1 MHYKSIMIKNIHIP
15 FAFALALVLLSSSA
29 CAQKPGYKSITIEEL
44 DKHLTYLASDE
55 LEGRATGEAGLDL
68 AAEYLAEQA
77 ARIGLEPIDENKDYF
92 QEYTMV
98 KKVQDQSSSSISI
111 TRSNGAVS
119 EVRKPVYCLNATT
132 DTIDLT
138 GDIVFAGYGIYSARD
153 NYNSFEDIDLK
164 DKIVLVMSRGP
175 MDHDNDTSLLQNRDW
190 NDLSTW
196 RYKINGL
203 AMRMPKAILMVMD
216 PRSGYQSIDQYA
228 SGMIR
233 YLTSSS
239 EVKELGSQRR
249 SMFPGMAAKIL
260 FIHRE
265 AADEILQSA
274 GKTLIELQKGI
285 DASQKPNSFEIPE
298 TRVNIYTRY
307 NKVEK
312 PIPNVVGLIQGSDP
326 ELRKEVIVFTAH
338 FDHLGES
345 RRGEIYNGADDNAS
359 GTAAL
364 IEIGEAFVKQQK
376 DLKRSILILWFS
388 GEEIG
393 LYGSK
398 FYTDNPLIPLDQTV
412 ANVNLDM
419 IGAVRTSRD
428 TGYIYREEVS
438 VLGMDSISVIGGHQS
453 AELLDIHNKCTKKM
467 GMASDFT
474 MNSPDHPYRYYY
486 RSDHYNFAK
495 NDIPVLFYSTG
506 IHVDYH
512 KPTDNYERINFTK
525 LEKVTE
531 LAFLVGYK
539 LATQAERIK
548 VDNPYSEW

>member
-1 MHYKSIMIKNIHIP
+1 MTKNIHIP
-15 FAFALALVLLSSSA
+15 YAFALALILINSSA
-29 CAQKPGYKSITIEEL
+29 CAQKSGFKSITVEEL
-44 DKHLTYLASDE
+44 ETHLTYLASDE
-55 LEGRATGEAGLDL
+55 MEGRATGEAGLDL
-68 AAEYLAEQA
+68 AAKYLAEQA
-77 ARIGLEPIDENKDYF
+77 ARIGLEPIDENRDFF
-92 QEYTMV
+92 QEYTLV
-98 KKVQDQSSSSISI
+98 KKVQDQSTSSIGI
-111 TRSNGAVS
+111 TYNNGTIS
-119 EVRKPVYCLNATT
+119 EVKKPLFCLNAKS
-132 DTIDLT
+132 DTIDLS
-138 GDIVFAGYGIYSARD
+138 GELVFAGYGIYSAKD
-153 NYNSFEDIDLK
+153 NYNSFENIDLK
-164 DKIVLVMSRGP
+164 GKIVLVMSRGP
-175 MDHDNDTSLLQNRDW
+175 MDHDNGTSLLENRDW

-196 RYKINGL
+196 KYKLNGL
-203 AMRMPKAILMVMD
+203 ATRMPKAILMVMD

-239 EVKELGSQRR
+239 TVKELGGQRR
-249 SMFPGMAAKIL
+249 SMMPGIAAKIL

-265 AADEILQSA
+265 AADEILKST
-274 GKTLIELQKGI
+274 GKTLVELQDGI
-285 DASQKPNSFEIPE
+285 DSSLKPNSFVIPD
-298 TRVNIYTRY
+298 TRVNIYTRF

-312 PIPNVVGLIQGSDP
+312 PIPNVAGLIQGSDP
-326 ELRKEVIVFTAH
+326 ELRKEAVVFTAH
-338 FDHLGES
+338 FDHLGIN

-364 IEIGEAFVKQQK
+364 IEIGEAFVKQK
-376 DLKRSILILWFS
+376 KNLKRSVLILWIS

-398 FYTDNPLIPLDQTV
+398 FYADHPLIPLDQTV
-412 ANVNLDM
+412 ANLNLDM
-419 IGAVRTSRD
+419 IGTVRTSRD
-428 TGYIYREEVS
+428 TGLIYGEKVS
-438 VLGMDSISVIGGHQS
+438 VMGMDSISVIGGHQS
-453 AELLDIHNKCTKKM
+453 VELLDIHNKSIKKL
-467 GMASDFT
+467 GMASDFS

-512 KPTDNYERINFTK
+512 KPSDNYERINFTK

-539 LATQAERIK
+539 LATQGKRIK

>member
-1 MHYKSIMIKNIHIP
+1 MIKNFHV
-15 FAFALALVLLSSSA
+15 AFALTLALSLFISST
-29 CAQKPGYKSITIEEL
+29 CAQKQGLKSITIEEL
-44 DKHLTYLASDE
+44 ETHLTYLASDE
-55 LEGRATGEAGLDL
+55 LEGRASGEPGLDL
-68 AAEYLAEQA
+68 AAKYLAEQA
-77 ARIGLEPIDENKDYF
+77 SRIGLEPIDENRDYF
-92 QEYTMV
+92 QEYTLV
-98 KKVQDQSSSSISI
+98 KKVQDQSTSSISI
-111 TRSNGAVS
+111 TRKNGSIS
-119 EVRKPVYCLNATT
+119 EVRKPLFCLNAES
-132 DTIDLT
+132 DTIDLS
-138 GDIVFAGYGIYSARD
+138 GELVFAGYGIYSAKD
-153 NYNSFEDIDLK
+153 NYNSFENIDLK

-196 RYKINGL
+196 RYKLNGL
-203 AMRMPKAILMVMD
+203 AMRMPKAIVMVMD
-216 PRSGYQSIDQYA
+216 PRSGYESIDQYA

-233 YLTSSS
+233 YLTQSST
-239 EVKELGSQRR
+239 VKELGNQRR
-249 SMFPGMAAKIL
+249 SMMPGIAAKIL

-265 AADEILQSA
+265 AADEMLKGS
-274 GKTLIELQKGI
+274 GKTLIELQDNI
-285 DASQKPNSFEIPE
+285 DSSLKPNSFVFPD

-307 NKVEK
+307 NIEEK
-312 PIPNVVGLIQGSDP
+312 PIPNVAGLIEGSDP
-326 ELRKEVIVFTAH
+326 EMREEVIVFTAH
-338 FDHLGES
+338 FDHLGKNV
-345 RRGEIYNGADDNAS
+345 RGEIYNGADDNAS

-393 LYGSK
+393 LFGSK
-398 FYTDNPLIPLDQTV
+398 FYADHPLIPLDQTV

-419 IGAVRTSRD
+419 IGTVRTSRD
-428 TGYIYREEVS
+428 TGFIYREKVS
-438 VLGMDSISVIGGHQS
+438 VMGMDSISVIGGHQS
-453 AELLDIHNKCTKKM
+453 AELLDIHNKSTKKM
-467 GMASDFT
+467 GMASDFS

-512 KPTDNYERINFTK
+512 KPSDNYERINFTK

-531 LAFLVGYK
+531 LAFLVGFK
-539 LATQAERIK
+539 LATQTERIK

>member
-1 MHYKSIMIKNIHIP
+1 MIKNIRIP
-15 FAFALALVLLSSSA
+15 YVFAVALVLFTSSA
-29 CAQKPGYKSITIEEL
+29 CAQKSGLKSITIEEL
-44 DKHLTYLASDE
+44 EKHLTYLASDE
-55 LEGRATGEAGLDL
+55 LEGRATGEPGLDL
-68 AAEYLAEQA
+68 AARYLAQQA
-77 ARIGLEPIDENKDYF
+77 ARIGLEPIDENKDYL
-92 QEYTMV
+92 QEYTLV
-98 KKVQDQSSSSISI
+98 KKVQDQSTSIVSI
-111 TRSNGAVS
+111 IRKNGSIA
-119 EVRKPVYCLNATT
+119 EVRKPLFCLNAES
-132 DTIDLT
+132 DTIDLS
-138 GDIVFAGYGIYSARD
+138 GEIVFAGYGIYSAKD
-153 NYNSFEDIDLK
+153 NYNSFENIDLK

-175 MDHDNDTSLLQNRDW
+175 LDHDNDTSLLQNRDW

-196 RYKINGL
+196 RYKLNGL
-203 AMRMPKAILMVMD
+203 AMRMPKAILLVMD

-239 EVKELGSQRR
+239 TVKELGKQRA
-249 SMFPGMAAKIL
+249 SMFPGMAARIL
-260 FIHRE
+260 FIHRD

-274 GKTLIELQKGI
+274 GKTLPELQDDI
-285 DASQKPNSFEIPE
+285 DASLTPNSFVIPD

-307 NKVEK
+307 KKEEK
-312 PIPNVVGLIQGSDP
+312 LIPNVAGLIEGNDP
-326 ELRKEVIVFTAH
+326 ELSKDVIVFTAH
-338 FDHLGES
+338 FDHLGKN

-359 GTAAL
+359 GTVAL
-364 IEIGEAFVKQQK
+364 IEIGEAFVKQQR
-376 DLKRSILILWFS
+376 DLKRSVLILWFS

-398 FYTDNPLIPLDQTV
+398 FYADHPLIPLDRTV
-412 ANVNLDM
+412 ADINLDM

-428 TGYIYREEVS
+428 TGFIYKEKVS
-438 VLGMDSISVIGGHQS
+438 VLGMDTISIIGGHQS
-453 AELLDIHNKCTKKM
+453 SELLDIHNKCAKKM
-467 GMASDFT
+467 GLASDFS

-486 RSDHYNFAK
+486 RSDHFNFAK

-539 LATQAERIK
+539 LATQTKRIK

>member
-1 MHYKSIMIKNIHIP
+1 MIKNIYIP
-15 FAFALALVLLSSSA
+15 YAIALALILFTSSV
-29 CAQKPGYKSITIEEL
+29 CGQKSGFKSITIEEL
-44 DKHLTYLASDE
+44 EAHLTYLASDK
-55 LEGRATGEAGLDL
+55 LEGRATGEPGLDL
-68 AAEYLAEQA
+68 AAKYLAEQA
-77 ARIGLEPIDENKDYF
+77 ARIGLEPIDENRDYL
-92 QEYTMV
+92 QEYTLV
-98 KKVQDQSSSSISI
+98 KKVQDQSTSSISI
-111 TRSNGAVS
+111 RHKNGASS
-119 EVRKPVYCLNATT
+119 EVRKPLFCLNAEH
-132 DTIDLT
+132 DTIDLA
-138 GDIVFAGYGIYSARD
+138 GEIVFAGYGIYSAKD
-153 NYNSFEDIDLK
+153 NYNSFENIDLK

-175 MDHDNDTSLLQNRDW
+175 MDHDNDKSLLQNRDW

-196 RYKINGL
+196 RYKLNAL

-233 YLTSSS
+233 YLTTSSS
-239 EVKELGSQRR
+239 VRELGDQRR
-249 SMFPGMAAKIL
+249 SMMPGMAAKIL
-260 FIHRE
+260 FIHME
-265 AADEILQSA
+265 AAEDILQST
-274 GKTLIELQKGI
+274 GKTLIELQDHI
-285 DASQKPNSFEIPE
+285 DASLKPNSFLIPD

-312 PIPNVVGLIQGSDP
+312 PIPNVAGLIKGSDP
-326 ELRKEVIVFTAH
+326 EMQKEAIVFTAH
-338 FDHLGES
+338 FDHLGKN

-364 IEIGEAFVKQQK
+364 IEIGEAFVKLQK
-376 DLKRSILILWFS
+376 DLKRSVLILWLS

-393 LYGSK
+393 LFGSK
-398 FYTDNPLIPLDQTV
+398 FYTYHPLIPLDQTV

-419 IGAVRTSRD
+419 IGTVRTSRD
-428 TGYIYREEVS
+428 TGIIYGEKVS
-438 VLGMDSISVIGGHQS
+438 VVGMDSISVIGGHQS
-453 AELLDIHNKCTKKM
+453 VELLDIHNKSIKKM
-467 GMASDFT
+467 RMASDFS

-512 KPTDNYERINFTK
+512 KTSDNYERINFTK

-539 LATQAERIK
+539 LAKKAGRIK

>member
-1 MHYKSIMIKNIHIP
+1 MIKNFHVP
-15 FAFALALVLLSSSA
+15 FAFAFALLLFTSSTF
-29 CAQKPGYKSITIEEL
+29 AQKSGFKSITIEEL
-44 DKHLTYLASDE
+44 ETHLTYLASDE
-55 LEGRATGEAGLDL
+55 LEGRATGEPGLDL
-68 AAEYLAEQA
+68 AAKYLAEQA
-77 ARIGLEPIDENKDYF
+77 ARIGLKPIDGNQDYY
-92 QEYTMV
+92 QEYTLI
-98 KKVQDQSSSSISI
+98 KTVQDQSTSSISI
-111 TRSNGAVS
+111 TRENGSIA
-119 EVRKPVYCLNATT
+119 EVRKPLYCLNAES
-132 DTIDLT
+132 DTIDLS
-138 GDIVFAGYGIYSARD
+138 GELVFAGYGIYSAKD
-153 NYNSFEDIDLK
+153 NYNSFENIDLK

-175 MDHDNDTSLLQNRDW
+175 MDHDNDISLLQNRDW
-190 NDLSTW
+190 NDLGTW
-196 RYKINGL
+196 RYKLNGL

-239 EVKELGSQRR
+239 TVKELGNQRR
-249 SMFPGMAAKIL
+249 SMMPDMAAKIL
-260 FIHRE
+260 FIHSE
-265 AADEILQSA
+265 AADKMLQAS
-274 GKTLIELQKGI
+274 GKTLNELQDNI
-285 DASQKPNSFEIPE
+285 DSSLKPNSFVIPD

-307 NKVEK
+307 DKVEK
-312 PIPNVVGLIQGSDP
+312 PVPNVAGLIEGSDP
-326 ELRKEVIVFTAH
+326 EMRKEAIVFTAH
-338 FDHLGES
+338 FDHLGVN

-393 LYGSK
+393 LFGSK
-398 FYTDNPLIPLDQTV
+398 FYADHPLIPLDQTV
-412 ANVNLDM
+412 ANINLDM

-428 TGYIYREEVS
+428 TGFIYREKVS
-438 VLGMDSISVIGGHQS
+438 VVGMDSISVIGGHQS
-453 AELLDIHNKCTKKM
+453 TELLDIHNKSTKKM
-467 GMASDFT
+467 GISSDFS

-495 NDIPVLFYSTG
+495 NDVPVLFYSTG

-539 LATQAERIK
+539 LATQKKRVKI
-548 VDNPYSEW
+548 DNPYSGW

>member
-1 MHYKSIMIKNIHIP
+1 MIKNLHIP
-15 FAFALALVLLSSSA
+15 CAFILALVLSISTA
-29 CAQKPGYKSITIEEL
+29 CAQKPGFRSITIEEL
-44 DKHLTYLASDE
+44 DTHLTYLASDE
-55 LEGRATGEAGLDL
+55 LEGRATGEPGLDL
-68 AAEYLAEQA
+68 AARYLAEQA
-77 ARIGLEPIDENKDYF
+77 ARIGLEPIDENQDYF

-98 KKVQDQSSSSISI
+98 KKVQDQSTSSVSI
-111 TRSNGAVS
+111 TRNNGTVS
-119 EVRKPVYCLNATT
+119 EVRKPLFCLNATS

-138 GDIVFAGYGIYSARD
+138 GDIVFAGYGIYSSRD
-153 NYNSFEDIDLK
+153 DYNSFKNVDLK

-175 MDHDNDTSLLQNRDW
+175 MDHENDTSLLQNRDW

-196 RYKINGL
+196 RYKLNGL

-216 PRSGYQSIDQYA
+216 PRSGYESIDQYA

-233 YLTSSS
+233 YLTRSSV
-239 EVKELGSQRR
+239 VKELGSSRR

-265 AADEILQSA
+265 AADEILLAA
-274 GKTLIELQKGI
+274 GKTLSDLQDGI
-285 DASQKPNSFEIPE
+285 DASVKPNSFQIPD
-298 TRVNIYTRY
+298 TRVNIYTRF

-312 PIPNVVGLIQGSDP
+312 PIPNVVGLIKGSDP
-326 ELRKEVIVFTAH
+326 ELSKEAIIFTAH

-345 RRGEIYNGADDNAS
+345 RTGEVYNGADDNAS

-364 IEIGEAFVKQQK
+364 IEIGEAFVKQKK
-376 DLKRSILILWFS
+376 DLKRSVLILWFS

-398 FYTDNPLIPLDQTV
+398 FYTDNPIVPLEQTV
-412 ANVNLDM
+412 ANINLDM

-428 TGYIYREEVS
+428 TGLIYREKVS
-438 VLGMDSISVIGGHQS
+438 VQGMDSISVIGGHQS
-453 AELLDIHNKCTKKM
+453 KELLNIHNESTRKM
-467 GMASDFT
+467 GMASDFS

-512 KPTDNYERINFTK
+512 KPSDNYERINFTK

-539 LATQAERIK
+539 LATKKKRIK

>member
-1 MHYKSIMIKNIHIP
+1 MHIP
-15 FAFALALVLLSSSA
+15 CAFTLAFVFIISSAFA
-29 CAQKPGYKSITIEEL
+29 QNPGFKSITIEEL
-44 DKHLTYLASDE
+44 DTHLTYLASDE
-55 LEGRATGEAGLDL
+55 LKGRATGEPGLDL
-68 AAEYLAEQA
+68 AASYLAEQA
-77 ARIGLEPIDENKDYF
+77 ARIGLEPIDKNQDYF

-98 KKVQDQSSSSISI
+98 KKVQDQSTSSISI
-111 TRSNGAVS
+111 TYTNGTIS
-119 EVRKPVYCLNATT
+119 EVRKPLFCLNATS
-132 DTIDLT
+132 DTIDLN
-138 GDIVFAGYGIYSARD
+138 GAIVFAGYGIYSAKD
-153 NYNSFEDIDLK
+153 NYNSFKNVDLK
-164 DKIVLVMSRGP
+164 GKIVLVMSRGP
-175 MDHDNDTSLLQNRDW
+175 MNHDNDTSLLQNRDW

-196 RYKINGL
+196 RYKLNGL

-216 PRSGYQSIDQYA
+216 PRSGYESIDQYA

-239 EVKELGSQRR
+239 EVKELGSKRR

-265 AADEILQSA
+265 AAEKILQGT
-274 GKTLIELQKGI
+274 GKTLTELQDGI
-285 DASQKPNSFEIPE
+285 DASIKPNSFLIPD

-307 NKVEK
+307 NKEEK
-312 PIPNVVGLIQGSDP
+312 PVPNVVGLIKGSDP
-326 ELRKEVIVFTAH
+326 ELSKEVIVYSAH
-338 FDHLGES
+338 FDHLGERS
-345 RRGEIYNGADDNAS
+345 NGEIYNGADDNAS

-364 IEIGEAFVKQQK
+364 IEIGEAFVKQK
-376 DLKRSILILWFS
+376 KNLKRSVLILWFS

-393 LYGSK
+393 LFGSK
-398 FYTDNPLIPLDQTV
+398 FYTDNPLIPLEQTV
-412 ANVNLDM
+412 ANINLDM

-428 TGYIYREEVS
+428 TGLIYREKVS

-453 AELLDIHNKCTKKM
+453 EELLRIHKKSARKM
-467 GMASDFT
+467 GMASDFS

-495 NDIPVLFYSTG
+495 HDIPVLFYSTG

-512 KPTDNYERINFTK
+512 KPSDDYERINFTK

-531 LAFLVGYK
+531 LAFMVGYK
-539 LATQAERIK
+539 LATKKERIK